1 MKLLSLAIWTASL
14 TEMVV
19 RPLLRTTCVDPDGD
33 CVVSAPSSLQRSTG
47 SMPGVSFF
55 FVTYEGVT
63 DNSAVSN

>member
-47 SMPGVSFF
+47 SMPWVSLCL
-55 FVTYEGVT
+55 VTYEGIT
-63 DNSAVSN
+63 YNSAVSS